1 MSRGTIRPAVPP
13 PRPIV
18 YPDSDG
24 KPMSDNTEQ
33 FDYIVDT
40 KLGLE
45 WLYADRVDVF
55 VAGDLLW
62 YPVEGNNKIRIG
74 PDVLVAFGRPKGR
87 RGSYMQWLE
96 GGISPHVV
104 FEIMSPKN
112 TLKEMARKLAFY
124 DLYGVEE
131 FYRFDP
137 NRAQLKG
144 WRRVD
149 GVMTEIKDMNGW
161 VSPRLD
167 VRFELA
173 DGKMVL
179 HGPDSR
185 PFRDYVEVSR
195 TAELQ
200 KQRADRL
207 AAKLRALGVD
217 PEQ

>member
-1 MSRGTIRPAVPP
+1 MSQGIVHPLPVPDDV
-13 PRPIV
+13 I

-33 FDYIVDT
+33 FDYIVYT

-45 WLYADRVDVF
+45 WLFADRSDVF

-62 YPVEGNNKIRIG
+62 YPVQGNNKIRIA
-74 PDVLVAFGRPKGR
+74 PDALVAFGRPKGR

-96 GGISPHVV
+96 GGIAPHVV

-112 TLKEMARKLAFY
+112 TLKEMASKLAFY
-124 DLYGVEE
+124 DLHGVEE

-137 NRAQLKG
+137 DRAQLKG
-144 WRRVD
+144 WRRLN
-149 GVMTEIKDMNGW
+149 GALAEIENMNGW
-161 VSPRLD
+161 VSPRLS

-173 DGKMVL
+173 DGKLVL
-179 HGPDSR
+179 FGPDGR

-195 TAELQ
+195 QADQE

-207 AAKLRALGVD
+207 AAKLRELGVD
-217 PEQ
+217 PEH